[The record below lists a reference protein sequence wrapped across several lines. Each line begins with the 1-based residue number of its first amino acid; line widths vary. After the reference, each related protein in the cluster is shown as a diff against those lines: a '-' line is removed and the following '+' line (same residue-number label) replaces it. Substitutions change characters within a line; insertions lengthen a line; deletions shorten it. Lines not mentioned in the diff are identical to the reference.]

1 MALPPRRSDVKRHIE
16 ALFDELLAHD
26 GFGSLTVEMRLLRR
40 GQKEV
45 ILHCGKQYRYVL
57 DFVPTKAQVE
67 ASSNDVG
74 SCTPKDQRQ
83 ASPIDPGAGEGGHHT
98 LRG

>member
-1 MALPPRRSDVKRHIE
+1 MAVNSRRQDVKRHIE

-26 GFGSLTVEMRLLRR
+26 GYGTLTIEMRLLRR

-57 DFVPTKAQVE
+57 DFNPRPPTAAQKIGD
-67 ASSNDVG
+67 DVG
-74 SCTPKDQRQ
+74 SCD
-83 ASPIDPGAGEGGHHT
+83 PIPQ
-98 LRG
+98 

>member
-1 MALPPRRSDVKRHIE
+1 MAFNPRQGDVKRHI
-16 ALFDELLAHD
+16 ATLFDELLAHD
-26 GFGSLTVEMRLLRR
+26 GFGSLTIEMRLLRR
-40 GQKEV
+40 GQKEI

-57 DFVPTKAQVE
+57 DFIPAKAPGA

-74 SCTPKDQRQ
+74 SCSTEDQSQ
-83 ASPIDPGAGEGGHHT
+83 ALPIAPEAGEGKHHT